1 LAAATLPYS
10 GHGFATAPREAISS
24 QQGAVTCRPKQKI
37 NIPSLNVRV
46 QSRIEISCC
55 GKNIRSVIY
64 RSSLNMLRKLIIPAL
79 LSASVIGLAGCGYSP
94 GQRAL
99 SGGAI
104 GAGGGAIVGAATG
117 LGPGTGALIGAGAG
131 ALTGAATTHRQLNL
145 GN

>member
-1 LAAATLPYS
+1 MER
-10 GHGFATAPREAISS
+10 F
-24 QQGAVTCRPKQKI
+24 V
-37 NIPSLNVRV
+37 
-46 QSRIEISCC
+46 
-55 GKNIRSVIY
+55 
-64 RSSLNMLRKLIIPAL
+64 MLRKSILFAVV
-79 LSASVIGLAGCGYSP
+79 AVALAGCGYSP

-131 ALTGAATTHRQLNL
+131 ALTGAATNHNQLNL